1 MGYSIRPV
9 EQPSTLI
16 TSMAAGNSEKAGL
29 QVFDNE
35 ETKAGSSTLTV
46 GMSRDEYTL
55 ATLGYR
61 QVFVRSFGLFE
72 NVRVT
77 SSCEDGEFAYEW
89 AVGCDF
95 YDDEFRIGHACAVR
109 ICNVC

>member
-1 MGYSIRPV
+1 MDVSSLFVSSRTKFLTDPLV
-9 EQPSTLI
+9 PN
-16 TSMAAGNSEKAGL
+16 MASGNSEKAGL

-46 GMSRDEYTL
+46 EMSRDEYTL

-72 NVRVT
+72 NVRAT
-77 SSCEDGEFAYEW
+77 ST
-89 AVGCDF
+89 
-95 YDDEFRIGHACAVR
+95 
-109 ICNVC
+109 